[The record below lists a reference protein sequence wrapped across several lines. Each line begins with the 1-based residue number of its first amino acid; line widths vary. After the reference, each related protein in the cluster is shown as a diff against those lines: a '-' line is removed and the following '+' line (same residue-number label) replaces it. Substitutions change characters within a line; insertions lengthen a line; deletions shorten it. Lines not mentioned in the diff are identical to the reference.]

1 MGAKAKEIARLTGKN
16 EIRVGQILT
25 AGMAIATKEGLA
37 LKMLCTA
44 SRFFPTSDA
53 AYRFAYLSGLG
64 DEFVDGVFVRIAEYG
79 VSKEAGQQGE
89 GEESGGEEDE
99 DNYLAH
105 VFPTKKPQAH
115 TREGF
120 IALVA
125 FFFLHY
131 RISTTKK
138 LGDQIREEM
147 DTRFPTKDPITLA
160 ARCEFVTTITT
171 MKVDDIGVARVPP
184 KRDRAWL
191 DSSGVPMDKATQMA
205 VFESIVLGPEV
216 DALSRFFQGGGK
228 ITGAPKNSLFKAK
241 GKIGGARR
249 RKPSHAVVFIFFFL
263 LSKDECPCIHTVV
276 TVLLVVWQNKI
287 GDVEAI
293 NTAAATLKD
302 DRVHMAKVI
311 VELLGP
317 WIPRGEPTD
326 EKGDS
331 GDGEVT
337 AVDGGGQLSIPL
349 MVTTH
354 TNTLN

>member
-1 MGAKAKEIARLTGKN
+1 MGAKTKEIARLTGKS

-105 VFPTKKPQAH
+105 VFPTKKPQAQ

-125 FFFLHY
+125 FFFIHY
-131 RISTTKK
+131 RICTTKK

-147 DTRFPTKDPITLA
+147 DTRFPTMDPVTLA

-171 MKVDDIGVARVPP
+171 MKVLDIGVARVSRARSGIGRGWIRPGCRWTRRRRWQYSSPLSWARRWMRWCGSSREAARSPGPP
-184 KRDRAWL
+184 RTAYSRL
-191 DSSGVPMDKATQMA
+191 KAKLA
-205 VFESIVLGPEV
+205 GPEGESLRTQWY
-216 DALSRFFQGGGK
+216 LSFSFFC
-228 ITGAPKNSLFKAK
+228 PKTSV
-241 GKIGGARR
+241 
-249 RKPSHAVVFIFFFL
+249 HA
-263 LSKDECPCIHTVV
+263 
-276 TVLLVVWQNKI
+276 
-287 GDVEAI
+287 
-293 NTAAATLKD
+293 
-302 DRVHMAKVI
+302 
-311 VELLGP
+311 
-317 WIPRGEPTD
+317 
-326 EKGDS
+326 
-331 GDGEVT
+331 
-337 AVDGGGQLSIPL
+337 
-349 MVTTH
+349 
-354 TNTLN
+354 